1 MTSVG
6 NQAAADLRHE
16 AAMCPEIEAQRKRLD
31 RRTIF
36 LDEDQGLCTFGAGA
50 AEARKAEVRV

>member
-1 MTSVG
+1 
-6 NQAAADLRHE
+6 
-16 AAMCPEIEAQRKRLD
+16 MCPEIEAQRKRLD

-50 AEARKAEVRV
+50 AEARKAEGGSEGLKANFERKER